1 MTAAKA
7 ERTGIVT
14 TRPLIARPGVW
25 LTWFVVIF
33 FFVNLAGLV
42 GSVVV
47 SSLPP
52 CVSGKYWWI
61 GSA

>member
-33 FFVNLAGLV
+33 FFVLRQQAAKRVDRKRTEVLH
-42 GSVVV
+42 
-47 SSLPP
+47 PQHR
-52 CVSGKYWWI
+52 
-61 GSA
+61 

>member
-33 FFVNLAGLV
+33 FFVNLAGLAARQIA
-42 GSVVV
+42 G
-47 SSLPP
+47 
-52 CVSGKYWWI
+52 
-61 GSA
+61 